1 MTRPL
6 LDVRGLRRSYGD
18 TTALAGVDF
27 EVGSGEVVAL
37 LGENGAGKSTL
48 VEILS
53 GMLSPDAGSISIEG
67 RPFRPKDPRAARGRG
82 VGVVHQHFQLVEAFT
97 VAENL
102 RLATGFAADLM
113 GPLAH
118 RMEREVG
125 LPLPRLENPVLSLGV
140 GERQRVEI
148 AKALAGHPKL
158 LLLDEPTAVLT
169 PGEADALFAGIRR
182 LADRGA
188 AVVFIT
194 HRLDEVARAADRV
207 VVLSRGRVVLK
218 TGAGASPEQLAQAMV
233 GLQTQAVRPQR
244 RGKGRVWLR
253 ARGVAVERR
262 LEPLDLELNSGEIVV
277 AAGVDGNGQGALA
290 ERLAGLAS
298 GPGVVEVDGRHVS
311 TGGPGGFRRSGVWVV
326 PGDRRREGVVGPMT
340 VAENLVL
347 GRHRRPPFCRRGF
360 LDRRAVH
367 QEAERLVESYG
378 IDGSPEQSTDTL
390 SGGNQQRVV
399 LARCLEASPRVLVAI
414 HPTRGLDVAA
424 ERAVEQRLLE
434 AAANGC
440 AVLVVTSDL
449 DAAWRL
455 GDRIL
460 VFSRGRVVGE
470 GGPDTDPTVLAQ
482 WVGGEAA

>member
-6 LDVRGLRRSYGD
+6 LDVRGLCRSYGD

-53 GMLSPDAGSISIEG
+53 GMLSPDAGSMSIEG
-67 RPFRPKDPRAARGRG
+67 RAFCPGDPRAARERG

-102 RLATGFAADLM
+102 RLATGFGADLM
-113 GPLAH
+113 RPLAR
-118 RMEREVG
+118 RMEDEVG
-125 LPLPRLENPVLSLGV
+125 LPLPPLEQPVQSLGV

-148 AKALAGHPKL
+148 AKALAGRPRL

-169 PGEADALFAGIRR
+169 PGEADALFAGIRK
-182 LADRGA
+182 LVDRGA

-207 VVLSRGRVVLK
+207 VVLSRGRVVLQI
-218 TGAGASPEQLAQAMV
+218 GAGAPPEQLARAMV
-233 GLQTQAVRPQR
+233 GPQTQAVRPQR
-244 RGKGRVWLR
+244 GTPGPVVLR
-253 ARGVAVERR
+253 ARGVAAERR
-262 LEPLDLELNSGEIVV
+262 LEPLDLDLHSGEIVV

-298 GPGVVEVDGRHVS
+298 GPGVVEVDGRVVYS
-311 TGGPGGFRRSGVWVV
+311 GGPGPFRRNGVWVV
-326 PGDRRREGVVGPMT
+326 PGDRSRDGVVGPMT

-347 GRHRRPPFCRRGF
+347 GRHRRLPFCHRG
-360 LDRRAVH
+360 LLNRRAVH
-367 QEAERLVESYG
+367 GEAGRLVEGYG
-378 IDGSPEQSTDTL
+378 IDGRPEQRAETL

-399 LARCLEASPRVLVAI
+399 LARCLEASPRVLVAM

-434 AAANGC
+434 AAAEGC
-440 AVLVVTSDL
+440 TVLVVTADL
-449 DAAWRL
+449 EAAWRL

-470 GGPDTDPTVLAQ
+470 GGPDTDPALLAR